1 MFRHTVRPTLAAAFA
16 LTLIVLASDAAP
28 SRPPV
33 KAPAKKKYVANRGA
47 KITTILPGSPAADAG
62 LEVDD
67 IIVSVNGVKITS
79 TTHLINALK
88 SAGGTAQLVVINNRD
103 GQQVDVTAFPK
114 VGKLGID
121 AAIVELSDPAPY
133 SSGYGKR
140 KKR

>member
-1 MFRHTVRPTLAAAFA
+1 M
-16 LTLIVLASDAAP
+16 
-28 SRPPV
+28 
-33 KAPAKKKYVANRGA
+33 
-47 KITTILPGSPAADAG
+47 
-62 LEVDD
+62 
-67 IIVSVNGVKITS
+67 
-79 TTHLINALK
+79 
-88 SAGGTAQLVVINNRD
+88 VINNRD